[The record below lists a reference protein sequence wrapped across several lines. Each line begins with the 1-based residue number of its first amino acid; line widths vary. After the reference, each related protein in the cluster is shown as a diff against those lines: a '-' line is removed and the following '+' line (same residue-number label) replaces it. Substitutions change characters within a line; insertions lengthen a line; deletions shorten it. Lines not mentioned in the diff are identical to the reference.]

1 MSSETKKEAKPG
13 RGHCWCGQHCRVWG
27 PHLSELSEEPPE
39 MLAIH
44 LRPCNHADTSKE
56 LFSTAPAYAWRWEDS
71 SIHSLLR
78 PGIPRSN
85 RTGVRSTTLS
95 PMEASSHDPGTLAQA
110 YTETVALRNGLK
122 IWGNVWE
129 TAMKLS
135 FSRRK
140 IFFLKSLKL
149 DIFFWEILWSHFHI
163 HIHPHPW
170 IQIIDLPLTANG
182 VKGW

>member
-27 PHLSELSEEPPE
+27 PRLSGISEEPPE

-78 PGIPRSN
+78 LGIPRSH

-129 TAMKLS
+129 RAMKLS
-135 FSRRK
+135 FLRRK
-140 IFFLKSLKL
+140 IFFPQVP
-149 DIFFWEILWSHFHI
+149 EVRYILLWNIVVSF
-163 HIHPHPW
+163 PYSYSSS
-170 IQIIDLPLTANG
+170 PLNSNNRFATYS
-182 VKGW
+182 